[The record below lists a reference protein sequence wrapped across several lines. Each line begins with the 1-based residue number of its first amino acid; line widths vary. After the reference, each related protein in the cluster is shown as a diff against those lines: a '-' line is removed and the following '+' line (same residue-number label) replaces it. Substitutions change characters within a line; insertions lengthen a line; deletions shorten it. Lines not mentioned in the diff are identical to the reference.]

1 MSKLF
6 IIALITASLARAL
19 HAHAGGDESNRP
31 ENTVASPC
39 VTNADGRPGKNN
51 QGPGAGRGG
60 KGGTIVLKGK
70 RPARCRSAHRGRRR
84 QRKPRPRCRRRRRRW
99 NDQILKTGPPTGREQ
114 RGPRS
119 KA

>member
-1 MSKLF
+1 MSKLY

-70 RPARCRSAHRGRRR
+70 RPDGCVSANGGHGGNGNQDPPARGRRDR
-84 QRKPRPRCRRRRRRW
+84 G
-99 NDQILKTGPPTGREQ
+99 TGPIC
-114 RGPRS
+114 
-119 KA
+119 